1 VSNIQSVRR
10 SIRQLQRVKTWQ
22 LVIVLVLLLFIT
34 ATFLRLNN
42 IGMIQRRDAVIAAD
56 KQGDPNNTQNRLV
69 DLQRFVAAHMNTGGN
84 MVYLEHQHDRD
95 SSEIVQKAATASNA
109 EKEVINKK
117 VDDICKPQFS
127 GYNQGYVDCFAREYA
142 KYAPG
147 GDPVSTVKLPD
158 PEKYR
163 YVFAAPLWSPD
174 FAGFSL
180 LASLLVA
187 TAIVLRLIGLIAL
200 RTLLRIKYRDANA

>member
-1 VSNIQSVRR
+1 MANTRSVRR

-22 LVIVLVLLLFIT
+22 LIIVLVLLLFLT

-42 IGMIQRRDAVIAAD
+42 IGMVQRRDAVIAAD
-56 KQGDPNNTQNRLV
+56 KQGDPSNTQNRLV
-69 DLQRFVAAHMNTGGN
+69 DLQRFVAGHMNTGGN
-84 MVYLEHQHDRD
+84 MVYLEHQYERD
-95 SSEIVQKAATASNA
+95 SAAIVKQVASANDA
-109 EKEVINKK
+109 KKEVINKK

-142 KYAPG
+142 KYAPSS
-147 GDPVSTVKLPD
+147 DPITTVKMPD

-180 LASLLVA
+180 LASALVVVV
-187 TAIVLRLIGLIAL
+187 IIIRLISLAVL
-200 RTLLRIKYRDANA
+200 KMLLRVKYRDA

>member
-1 VSNIQSVRR
+1 MANTRSVRR

-22 LVIVLVLLLFIT
+22 LIIVLVLLLFLT

-42 IGMIQRRDAVIAAD
+42 IGMVQRRDAVIAAD
-56 KQGDPNNTQNRLV
+56 KQGDPSNTQNRLV
-69 DLQRFVAAHMNTGGN
+69 DLQRFVAGHMNTGGN
-84 MVYLEHQHDRD
+84 MVYLEHQYERD
-95 SSEIVQKAATASNA
+95 SAAIVKQVASANNA

-142 KYAPG
+142 KYAPSS
-147 GDPVSTVKLPD
+147 DPITTVKMPD

-180 LASLLVA
+180 LASVLVVVVI
-187 TAIVLRLIGLIAL
+187 TIRLISLAVL
-200 RTLLRIKYRDANA
+200 KMLLRVKYRDA

>member
-1 VSNIQSVRR
+1 MANTRSVRR

-22 LVIVLVLLLFIT
+22 LIIVLVLLLFLT

-42 IGMIQRRDAVIAAD
+42 IGMVQRRDAVIAAD
-56 KQGDPNNTQNRLV
+56 KQGDPSNTQNRLV
-69 DLQRFVAAHMNTGGN
+69 DLQRFVAGHMNTGGN
-84 MVYLEHQHDRD
+84 MVYLEHQYERD
-95 SSEIVQKAATASNA
+95 SAAIVKQVASANNA

-142 KYAPG
+142 KYAPSS
-147 GDPVSTVKLPD
+147 DPITTVKMPD

-180 LASLLVA
+180 LASVLVVVV
-187 TAIVLRLIGLIAL
+187 IIIRLISLAVL
-200 RTLLRIKYRDANA
+200 KMLLRVKYRDA

>member
-1 VSNIQSVRR
+1 MANTRSVRR

-22 LVIVLVLLLFIT
+22 LIIVLVLLLFLT

-42 IGMIQRRDAVIAAD
+42 IGMVQRRDAVIAAD
-56 KQGDPNNTQNRLV
+56 KQGDPGNTQNRLV
-69 DLQRFVAAHMNTGGN
+69 DLQRFVAGHMNTGGN
-84 MVYLEHQHDRD
+84 MVYLEHQYERD
-95 SSEIVQKAATASNA
+95 SAAIVKQVASANNA

-142 KYAPG
+142 KYAPSS
-147 GDPVSTVKLPD
+147 DPITTVKMPD

-180 LASLLVA
+180 LASVLVVVV
-187 TAIVLRLIGLIAL
+187 IIIRLISLAVL
-200 RTLLRIKYRDANA
+200 KMLLRVKYRDA